1 MLHPSPVCGSP
12 QPPTKCWRPPS
23 PAPVRMH
30 VGSHHVRP
38 ATVPWF
44 PPEAR
49 IPAWLQPA
57 QRAWHRHRLRNQ
69 SLHRRRQAELPA
81 GCRGR
86 LIAQSGIRVRM
97 RCTPRGVDPSF
108 RGLHAR
114 QYAVDAKN
122 LQQQKRG
129 MTEWS
134 SWVHSLQRARD
145 LLGNSR

>member
-1 MLHPSPVCGSP
+1 MLHPSPVCESP
-12 QPPTKCWRPPS
+12 QLPTKCWQPPWRV
-23 PAPVRMH
+23 PVWMH
-30 VGSHHVRP
+30 VGSHHV
-38 ATVPWF
+38 TLVKVPWS

-57 QRAWHRHRLRNQ
+57 QRAWHRRRLRNQ
-69 SLHRRRQAELPA
+69 SLHRRRRAELPA

-145 LLGNSR
+145 LLRNSR